1 MEIRIRETGE
11 VMLEGAF
18 RALHQNVSFPA
29 VLTPDVLDE
38 FGADAV
44 LEGVKPSATPHQIVY
59 RDGVEE
65 IDGNW
70 FTKFAVSDMTD
81 EQAAAADENE
91 WRAVRIKR
99 NAKLAASDWTQLADA
114 PLTSAEKA
122 EWATR
127 RQAWRDITNQ
137 ADPFN
142 LVWPDE

>member
-1 MEIRIRETGE
+1 MILREKGTG
-11 VMLEGAF
+11 VIFGDGFLA
-18 RALHQNVSFPA
+18 
-29 VLTPDVLDE
+29 LDE
-38 FGADAV
+38 KGAHTSYSVMTGVSPETHELIEGSLPPTKLDDAGRISSQWASV
-44 LEGVKPSATPHQIVY
+44 RAT
-59 RDGVEE
+59 
-65 IDGNW
+65 
-70 FTKFAVSDMTD
+70 
-81 EQAAAADENE
+81 
-91 WRAVRIKR
+91 R